1 MIYYKVFMQI
11 QFYSRS
17 ISWTAWIVASI
28 FYAYQYVL
36 RVMPSIMMEDMMSL
50 FGVGASAFGQFSGI
64 YYIGYCLVHLPVG
77 ILLDRLGPRK
87 VMSICML
94 MSALG
99 LVPLLFKSH
108 FFYPMLGRFLM
119 GIGSSGA
126 ILGVFKII
134 RMSFEERRFARMLSI
149 SVTIGLIG
157 AIYGGGPVSYLKE
170 VLGYQ
175 TTLIVFMVAGLFL
188 AFITSKVVPNVESKK
203 ERSIFLDL
211 KEVLQEK
218 KVIGSCLFAGLMVG
232 PLVGFAD
239 VWGATF
245 LRKV

>member
-1 MIYYKVFMQI
+1 
-11 QFYSRS
+11 
-17 ISWTAWIVASI
+17 
-28 FYAYQYVL
+28 
-36 RVMPSIMMEDMMSL
+36 
-50 FGVGASAFGQFSGI
+50 
-64 YYIGYCLVHLPVG
+64 
-77 ILLDRLGPRK
+77 
-87 VMSICML
+87 
-94 MSALG
+94 
-99 LVPLLFKSH
+99 
-108 FFYPMLGRFLM
+108 
-119 GIGSSGA
+119 
-126 ILGVFKII
+126 
-134 RMSFEERRFARMLSI
+134 MSFEERRFARMLSI

-232 PLVGFAD
+232 PLEGFAD

-245 LRKV
+245 LRKVYGYDLSISASLPSMMFIGMCFGGPFLSLIAEKIKSYIATIVGAGIIMALGFFSFLHWNVSVVSLAFLFILIGICCAYQILAIYQASTYERVS